1 MEPIQTG
8 DAHQPRSAE
17 THHQI
22 EPRAARR
29 TGYLAGK
36 TVPFVRV
43 PLLSARKI
51 GYSSNC
57 NRIFDCFFGNKFFRS
72 SAFEFTSEDCIWSLS
87 LSIATE
93 HCLWTLHTWE
103 VNHAKASV
111 RARRESFEKV
121 FCSQIY
127 KQPDSLIANKRLRTL
142 RNLEKFANSNTRNS
156 PSESWRTAIKAVRFA
171 LSRFESLWFTWNRIR
186 IVSWKQSK
194 TVESVSNNFDA

>member
-72 SAFEFTSEDCIWSLS
+72 SAFEFTSEDCI
-87 LSIATE
+87 
-93 HCLWTLHTWE
+93 
-103 VNHAKASV
+103 
-111 RARRESFEKV
+111 
-121 FCSQIY
+121 
-127 KQPDSLIANKRLRTL
+127 
-142 RNLEKFANSNTRNS
+142 
-156 PSESWRTAIKAVRFA
+156 
-171 LSRFESLWFTWNRIR
+171 
-186 IVSWKQSK
+186 
-194 TVESVSNNFDA
+194 